1 MIKLHHIGCTPYI
14 SSTFNQNMVEK
25 ACAYLVNH
33 NLQPINTISIANT
46 LLLENGYETNDFEKL
61 PYEAYQ
67 ATFQTTIENQASS
80 IILFP
85 DWKIYE
91 FAYSIEFLAGVKKK
105 IYVFSFKEN
114 AIETNCQIQDALTYE
129 YAPAPN
135 NGFTT
140 P

>member
-1 MIKLHHIGCTPYI
+1 MIKLHHIGCKPYI
-14 SSTFNQNMVEK
+14 SATFTQIQK
-25 ACAYLVNH
+25 ACDYLVNH
-33 NLQPINTISIANT
+33 NLQPINPISITNA
-46 LLLENGYETNDFEKL
+46 LLLENGYAINDVTKL
-61 PYEAYQ
+61 PYETYKNLLL
-67 ATFQTTIENQASS
+67 TTIENQASS

-85 DWKIYE
+85 DWKTNE

-114 AIETNCQIQDALTYE
+114 VLGINCPIQNALTYE

-135 NGFTT
+135 NRFTT